1 MNISIQ
7 HYWIPDDRSRGDYL
21 MDLYNVKDQSPEV
34 RPVTVVVVR
43 MRRREVAG
51 SNIPGREVGEAGQ
64 QQEPGT
70 GAATAQTDP
79 VPPH

>member
-1 MNISIQ
+1 
-7 HYWIPDDRSRGDYL
+7 
-21 MDLYNVKDQSPEV
+21 MDLYNVKDHSPEV
-34 RPVTVVVVR
+34 GPVTVVVTTGKVVVR
-43 MRRREVAG
+43 MRK
-51 SNIPGREVGEAGQ
+51 AGQ

>member
-1 MNISIQ
+1 
-7 HYWIPDDRSRGDYL
+7 
-21 MDLYNVKDQSPEV
+21 MDLFNVKDHSPEV
-34 RPVTVVVVR
+34 GAVTVVVTTGRVVVR
-43 MRRREVAG
+43 MRRREVVG
-51 SNIPGREVGEAGQ
+51 YNIPGIEVGEAGQ

>member
-1 MNISIQ
+1 
-7 HYWIPDDRSRGDYL
+7 
-21 MDLYNVKDQSPEV
+21 MDLYNVKDHSPEV

-51 SNIPGREVGEAGQ
+51 SNIPGREAGQ